1 MNPDVHLMNAYL
13 KLQLKNPPP
22 TRRILAGKR
31 YFYIGGLK
39 AEDFIFEIE
48 HLSGTPLPIFY
59 QV

>member
-13 KLQLKNPPP
+13 KLPLKNLP

-48 HLSGTPLPIFY
+48 HFSSTPLPIFY